1 MKKSPFRNS
10 SSNQEGFGIERNNK
24 RKSSNKKSKKRKKP
38 VAKKQGTSIAR
49 KTADKDLI
57 VQNFGDDVFA
67 GTSRIVNPDGGFAN
81 KAGETVTYQVFPDGT
96 YREIISTDAYYDK
109 DLGKMIGENVTIN
122 EGMNIMDPRLVNP
135 ITGMPI
141 GQELFQDNPGNYFGT
156 YQGPMEGPVFQSFS
170 GAPYVLSEKTIQE
183 ALEREEQGGEYD
195 GRTAEVLA
203 NKRFNK
209 ALKEAKKQGNF
220 TKE

>member
-24 RKSSNKKSKKRKKP
+24 RKSSKKKATKRKKP

-57 VQNFGDDVFA
+57 VQNFGDNVFA

-81 KAGETVTYQVFPDGT
+81 KAGETVTYEVFPDGT
-96 YREIISTDAYYDK
+96 YREITSTDAFYDK
-109 DLGKMIGENVTIN
+109 NLGEMIGENITIN

-135 ITGMPI
+135 VTGMPI

-209 ALKEAKKQGNF
+209 ALREAKKQGNF

>member
-24 RKSSNKKSKKRKKP
+24 RKPSKKRATKRKKP

-81 KAGETVTYQVFPDGT
+81 KAGEKVTYQVFPDGT

-109 DLGKMIGENVTIN
+109 NLGEMIGENVTIN

-183 ALEREEQGGEYD
+183 ALEREEQGGDYD

-203 NKRFNK
+203 NKRFYK
-209 ALKEAKKQGNF
+209 ALKEAKNQGNF

>member
-24 RKSSNKKSKKRKKP
+24 RKPSKKRATKRKKP

-109 DLGKMIGENVTIN
+109 NLGEMIGENVTIN

-135 ITGMPI
+135 ITGMP
-141 GQELFQDNPGNYFGT
+141 
-156 YQGPMEGPVFQSFS
+156 
-170 GAPYVLSEKTIQE
+170 VL
-183 ALEREEQGGEYD
+183 
-195 GRTAEVLA
+195 
-203 NKRFNK
+203 
-209 ALKEAKKQGNF
+209 
-220 TKE
+220 